1 MSIRTNTIDSSSKHD
16 HRSFSRPSPPSSSP
30 ASDLF
35 PDNNIHRSRSRST
48 TLATDFGR
56 SSVKRDKGPSKL
68 NTPPN
73 RDRSRSATLA
83 TDFGTPETQLRG
95 AGQRLKRELSPEP
108 DHKSEGKLTQPTRDS
123 RASRPRPPP
132 VQPYF
137 SRVGPRT
144 TQMGLLW
151 FLFAQEE
158 CDAYAL
164 DTCL

>member
-1 MSIRTNTIDSSSKHD
+1 MPIRTSTIHSSSKHD
-16 HRSFSRPSPPSSSP
+16 HRSVSRPSPPSSP

-35 PDNNIHRSRSRST
+35 ADSIHRNRSRST

-56 SSVKRDKGPSKL
+56 SSVKRDIGPSKS
-68 NTPPN
+68 NTPTN
-73 RDRSRSATLA
+73 RDRSQSTTLA
-83 TDFGTPETQLRG
+83 TDVGTPETQLRG
-95 AGQRLKRELSPEP
+95 PGQRLKRELSPES

-137 SRVGPRT
+137 SRART
-144 TQMGLLW
+144 TQMGLFW
-151 FLFAQEE
+151 FLFARVE

-164 DTCL
+164 DACL